1 MGPRMYTSLYMKF
14 DLCPVFDSLDNF
26 ARLPIGLRML
36 DEYPDTKHYINNLS
50 VKIPSLVDDVI
61 QSQSFLRS
69 YGRKSEATYRSY
81 RNEIE
86 RFLLWAWSQ
95 QEKTI
100 NQLTRQD
107 LERYFDFAKKPPK
120 SWVSDSVQT
129 RFKLVSGE
137 YRINEK
143 WRPFAIK
150 ISKYD
155 RKKQIEN
162 SSSPNVIKRSHEL
175 SGEAMKICFSAI
187 SSFYDYLT
195 YEGYT
200 FGNPIPAI
208 RKQSPYLL
216 KGTTQTSVKRL
227 SKLQWDYVLSCCEQA
242 ADQDSKYE
250 RMLFLV
256 ALLKSLYLRISEL
269 SVRKN
274 WNPIWEHFWEDNQG
288 NQWLKVLGKGNKI
301 RDISV
306 PNALFPYI
314 KRYESYRASISTS
327 FSAKDPIVSKNR
339 GLGGMSS
346 RQLRNIVQEAFDNTY
361 EMMKKKGYRE
371 ESKALQSATTHWLR
385 HTGASEDIATRPL
398 KHMADDLGHS
408 SMGTTDQVYIQSD
421 MKERAITGKDRKV

>member
-1 MGPRMYTSLYMKF
+1 MKF
-14 DLCPVFDSLDNF
+14 DLCPIFDSLEHF
-26 ARLPIGLRML
+26 SKLPIGLTML
-36 DEYPDTKHYINNLS
+36 NEYPDTKLFIENL
-50 VKIPSLVDDVI
+50 KPELPSIIDDII

-86 RFLLWAWSQ
+86 RFLLWSWTIAK
-95 QEKTI
+95 KTI
-100 NQLTRQD
+100 NSLSRQD
-107 LERYFDFAKKPPK
+107 LERYFDFLNKPPK
-120 SWVSDSVQT
+120 SWVSSSVHS
-129 RFKLVSGE
+129 RFVRISGE
-137 YRINEK
+137 LKKNEK
-143 WRPFAIK
+143 WRPFALK
-150 ISKYD
+150 ISKSD
-155 RKKQIEN
+155 RKQQLQTSITPDPSKIAHQ
-162 SSSPNVIKRSHEL
+162 L

-216 KGTTQTSVKRL
+216 KGATQTAIKRL
-227 SKLQWDYVLSCCEQA
+227 SKLQWTYVLHCCEIA
-242 ADQDSKYE
+242 ADKDVKYE

-256 ALLKSLYLRISEL
+256 ALLKTLYLRVSEL

-274 WNPIWEHFWEDNQG
+274 WNPIWEHFWIDNDG

-306 PNALFPYI
+306 PNALLHYI
-314 KRYESYRASISTS
+314 KRYQNYRISISPRFTS
-327 FSAKDPIVSKNR
+327 KDPIVSKNR
-339 GLGGMSS
+339 GVGGMSS
-346 RQLRNIVQEAFDNTY
+346 RQLRNIVQEAFDIAY
-361 EMMKKKGYRE
+361 EKMLSEGHRE

-385 HTGASEDIATRPL
+385 HTGASEDISSRPL

-408 SMGTTDQVYIQSD
+408 SMGTTDQVYIKSD
-421 MKERAITGKDRKV
+421 MKERAATGKSRKV

>member
-1 MGPRMYTSLYMKF
+1 M
-14 DLCPVFDSLDNF
+14 
-26 ARLPIGLRML
+26 
-36 DEYPDTKHYINNLS
+36 
-50 VKIPSLVDDVI
+50 
-61 QSQSFLRS
+61 
-69 YGRKSEATYRSY
+69 
-81 RNEIE
+81 
-86 RFLLWAWSQ
+86 
-95 QEKTI
+95 
-100 NQLTRQD
+100 
-107 LERYFDFAKKPPK
+107 
-120 SWVSDSVQT
+120 
-129 RFKLVSGE
+129 SGE

-274 WNPIWEHFWEDNQG
+274 WNPIWEHFWIDNEG

-306 PNALFPYI
+306 PSALFPYI

-327 FSAKDPIVSKNR
+327 FSIKDPIISKNR
-339 GLGGMSS
+339 GLGGMTS

-361 EMMKKKGYRE
+361 EMMKEKGYRE

-421 MKERAITGKDRKV
+421 MKERAMTGKDRAV